1 MHQILECISEA
12 WIFAIKYVSQ
22 MYINLYVYLFSSS
35 LLLFQFISYETQICK
50 SVVPKVSVKILA
62 LFSKQLL
69 VTRLDLN
76 KKLHVIGSIKS
87 LIFNFFNFL
96 VLNIILSWFFDNL
109 LILATL
115 LLKLIWKFDHQIY
128 PILTIGFRYKL
139 VYICFQWTSKPI
151 MLFFFFFFFYG
162 LEFSKQLFYTWFT
175 LHLHLFL
182 GVFTGYVEFYCGF
195 CTLRCENLCSSP
207 HSHLNMMLAL

>member
-12 WIFAIKYVSQ
+12 WIFAIKYISQ

-35 LLLFQFISYETQICK
+35 LLLFQFISYETQIYK

-69 VTRLDLN
+69 VTRLDLS

-96 VLNIILSWFFDNL
+96 VLNIILSWFYDNL

-128 PILTIGFRYKL
+128 SILTIGFRYKL
-139 VYICFQWTSKPI
+139 VYICFQ
-151 MLFFFFFFFYG
+151 
-162 LEFSKQLFYTWFT
+162 
-175 LHLHLFL
+175 
-182 GVFTGYVEFYCGF
+182 
-195 CTLRCENLCSSP
+195 
-207 HSHLNMMLAL
+207 

>member
-1 MHQILECISEA
+1 MYFRT
-12 WIFAIKYVSQ
+12 WIFAIKYTSQ

-69 VTRLDLN
+69 VTRLVLS

-87 LIFNFFNFL
+87 FIFNFFNFL
-96 VLNIILSWFFDNL
+96 VLNITLSWFFDNL

-115 LLKLIWKFDHQIY
+115 LLKLIWKFDHQIF

-139 VYICFQWTSKPI
+139 VYICFQ
-151 MLFFFFFFFYG
+151 
-162 LEFSKQLFYTWFT
+162 
-175 LHLHLFL
+175 
-182 GVFTGYVEFYCGF
+182 
-195 CTLRCENLCSSP
+195 
-207 HSHLNMMLAL
+207 